1 MFSFPRSPPLALLP
15 PAVARVLRGIPGL
28 IVLAVLALA
37 LGEPMRAHSDA
48 LVTAAAPLGILSLQ
62 FACGAGAAQTIL
74 ASWDAFMLEHARLS
88 LYWDMAFAP
97 AYGLALAALSERLA
111 TGAGLRRS
119 APGGHVTAWL
129 PLLAAA
135 ADLLEN
141 VLHLMLLADGAAAL
155 AAPACAAALL
165 KWVLL
170 TAWLASVLAGLFGRR
185 R

>member
-1 MFSFPRSPPLALLP
+1 MFSFLRSPPLALLP
-15 PAVARVLRGIPGL
+15 PPVARVLRGIPGL
-28 IVLAVLALA
+28 IVLAVLAMA

-62 FACGAGAAQTIL
+62 FACGAGAAQAIL
-74 ASWDAFMLEHARLS
+74 ASWDAPMLADARLS

-111 TGAGLRRS
+111 AGAGRRRS
-119 APGGHVTAWL
+119 AAGGHVTAWL

-141 VLHLMLLADGAAAL
+141 ALHLLLLASNPTAL
-155 AAPACAAALL
+155 AFPACAAALL
-165 KWVLL
+165 KWALLATWLGIVL
-170 TAWLASVLAGLFGRR
+170 TGLFGRR

>member
-1 MFSFPRSPPLALLP
+1 MFSFLRSPPLALLP
-15 PAVARVLRGIPGL
+15 PAPARALRSIPGL
-28 IVLAVLALA
+28 LGLAVLALV

-48 LVTAAAPLGILSLQ
+48 LVTSAAPLGILSLQ
-62 FACGAGAAQTIL
+62 FACGAGAVQTIL

-97 AYGLALAALSERLA
+97 AYGLALAALGERL
-111 TGAGLRRS
+111 GGGLRRG
-119 APGGHVTAWL
+119 AHGGHVTAWL

-141 VLHLMLLADGAAAL
+141 VLHLLLIAGGALVVAL
-155 AAPACAAALL
+155 PACAAALL
-165 KWVLL
+165 KWALL
-170 TAWLASVLAGLFGRR
+170 AAWLASVLAGLFGRR

>member
-15 PAVARVLRGIPGL
+15 PSVARVLRSIPGL

-62 FACGAGAAQTIL
+62 FACGADAAQAIL
-74 ASWDAFMLEHARLS
+74 ASWDAPMLEDARLS

-97 AYGLALAALSERLA
+97 AYGFALAALSERLA
-111 TGAGLRRS
+111 AGAGRRPS
-119 APGGHVTAWL
+119 ATGGHFTAWL

-141 VLHLMLLADGAAAL
+141 ALHLMLLADGAPAL
-155 AAPACAAALL
+155 ASPACAAALL
-165 KWVLL
+165 KWALL
-170 TAWLASVLAGLFGRR
+170 AAWLSSVLAGLFGRR

>member
-15 PAVARVLRGIPGL
+15 PPVARVLRSIPGL

-62 FACGAGAAQTIL
+62 FACGAGAVQSIL

-88 LYWDMAFAP
+88 LHWDMAFAP
-97 AYGLALAALSERLA
+97 AYGLALAALSERL
-111 TGAGLRRS
+111 GGGPRRS
-119 APGGHVTAWL
+119 ARGGHVTAWL

-141 VLHLMLLADGAAAL
+141 VLHLLLIAGGAPVVAL
-155 AAPACAAALL
+155 PACAAALL
-165 KWVLL
+165 KWALL
-170 TAWLASVLAGLFGRR
+170 AAWLAIVLTGLFGRR